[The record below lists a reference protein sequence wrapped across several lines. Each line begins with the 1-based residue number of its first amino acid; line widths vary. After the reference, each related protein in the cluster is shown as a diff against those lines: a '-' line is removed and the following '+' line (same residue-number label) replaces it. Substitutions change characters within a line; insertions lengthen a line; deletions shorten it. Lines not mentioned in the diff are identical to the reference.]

1 MDHIS
6 PFTAFRLFRTAWKC
20 IAFAIKK
27 PHSAL
32 RHIQKFKCWG
42 LSWDFCGF
50 LGMYAD
56 GSGPVYISCLQA
68 FAVNKSQKDIR
79 SISGYV
85 QSNVTGQ
92 RLPLIMEG
100 MTPEETN
107 GVPAQC
113 RFFIQALFRDAT
125 STQEGIVEEKF
136 LQIWSDF
143 TFVFTAD
150 GRQYEYR
157 FSPREVN
164 AHIAEFSLPLR
175 KPPAPEITR
184 KPAQ

>member
-6 PFTAFRLFRTAWKC
+6 PFTAIRLLRAAWKG
-20 IAFAIKK
+20 IVFAIKK

-32 RHIQKFKCWG
+32 RHVQKFKWWG
-42 LSWDFCGF
+42 LSWDFSGF
-50 LGMYAD
+50 LGMNAE

-68 FAVNKSQKDIR
+68 YAVNKSKKDIH

-92 RLPLIMEG
+92 RLPLTMEG

-107 GVPAQC
+107 GVPARC

-125 STQEGIVEEKF
+125 STREGIVEEKF
-136 LQIWSDF
+136 LQAWSDF

-150 GRQYEYR
+150 GKQYKYR
-157 FSPREVN
+157 FGPKE
-164 AHIAEFSLPLR
+164 IAARITEFSYPLR

-184 KPAQ
+184 KPA